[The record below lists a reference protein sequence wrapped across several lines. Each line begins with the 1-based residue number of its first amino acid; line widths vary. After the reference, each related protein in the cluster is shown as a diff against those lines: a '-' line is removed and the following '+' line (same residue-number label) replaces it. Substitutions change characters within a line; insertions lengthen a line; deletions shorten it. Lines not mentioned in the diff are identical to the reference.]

1 MTIRPH
7 EPADD
12 YFIETED
19 ATPRVPFSYRILRL
33 LQGIVLLII
42 AALSLA
48 LFWLI
53 GLILGVF

>member
-1 MTIRPH
+1 MTIRPD

-33 LQGIVLLII
+33 LQGIMVLVI
-42 AALSLA
+42 AVLSLA
-48 LFWLI
+48 LFWLV
-53 GLILGVF
+53 GTILGVF

>member
-1 MTIRPH
+1 MTIRPDD
-7 EPADD
+7 PADD

-19 ATPRVPFSYRILRL
+19 TTPRVPFSYRFMRL
-33 LQGIVLLII
+33 LQGIVVLVI